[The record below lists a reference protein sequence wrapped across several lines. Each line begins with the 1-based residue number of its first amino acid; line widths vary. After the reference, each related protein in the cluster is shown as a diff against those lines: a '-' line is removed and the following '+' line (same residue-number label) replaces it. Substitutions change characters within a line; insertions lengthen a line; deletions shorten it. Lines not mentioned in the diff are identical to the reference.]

1 MDSNVSQ
8 IADLLGFLGGGQPP
22 VFEDYGAEALLAG
35 TATADGRPN
44 GPVNYVAPD
53 AGTYDLS
60 TTRGRAAWKANAPEG
75 VRRTVPEDGGPWLD
89 SVLDTVSEAVSA
101 WLGDRGV
108 DA

>member
-1 MDSNVSQ
+1 MNDSRQ
-8 IADLLGFLGGGQPP
+8 CADLLGFLDGGQPP

-35 TATADGRPN
+35 TVTADGGPN
-44 GPVNYVAPD
+44 GPVTYVAQD

-60 TTRGRAAWKANAPEG
+60 TTQGRAAWKANAPGG

-101 WLGDRGV
+101 WLGDMGV